1 MRKMEPT
8 EEGTPYTPIDGSL
21 TSMPFNFTVNINTPT
36 INQNGYDFWQTTNL
50 EYEYVVFVQ
59 DKLTG
64 DILQSASASILDPQ
78 YVGLVEFSDN
88 NPQIGIYPNPASDF
102 AVIGLK
108 LAEESDVTIS
118 IVDELGKIVY
128 QNKSKQTDGGQ
139 KEMKINTSNFLSGIY
154 QVSVETNKGLFKD
167 KLIISK

>member
-1 MRKMEPT
+1 V
-8 EEGTPYTPIDGSL
+8 IIIL
-21 TSMPFNFTVNINTPT
+21 
-36 INQNGYDFWQTTNL
+36 
-50 EYEYVVFVQ
+50 
-59 DKLTG
+59 KL
-64 DILQSASASILDPQ
+64 
-78 YVGLVEFSDN
+78 
-88 NPQIGIYPNPASDF
+88 GIYPNPASDF